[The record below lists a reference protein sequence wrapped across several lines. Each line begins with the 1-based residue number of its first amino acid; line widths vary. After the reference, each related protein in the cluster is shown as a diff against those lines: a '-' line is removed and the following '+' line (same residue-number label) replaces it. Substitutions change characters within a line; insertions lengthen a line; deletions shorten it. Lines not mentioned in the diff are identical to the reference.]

1 MFDNKKINKCLIISN
16 IIFII
21 AVVTVLIMNYKNYN
35 NYITSNRN
43 LTSIK
48 GELKSSDNKISEL
61 NKKIDTKDSNRSIKI
76 NEVSNQFLNA
86 FFNYDALTK
95 NKIYD
100 NIKPYSSPSLVSKL
114 EPTKQD
120 QLESDVNYT
129 ISIKNIR
136 VYSKEIKDDDNVSV
150 LILADQGMK
159 VNKVDS
165 TTPILIELKLRNID
179 NNWVV
184 DDLLIN
190 KPLKNVPFIN

>member
-1 MFDNKKINKCLIISN
+1 MFDNKKVNKFLIISN

-21 AVVTVLIMNYKNYN
+21 SLTTVLITNYNNYKNYK
-35 NYITSNRN
+35 ISDKN
-43 LTSIK
+43 LTTTK
-48 GELKSSDNKISEL
+48 DKLKSNNNKIIEL
-61 NKKIDTKDSNRSIKI
+61 NKQIDTNATDRAVKI

-100 NIKPYSSPSLVSKL
+100 NIKPYSSPSLIYKL
-114 EPTKQD
+114 QPTKEND
-120 QLESDVNYT
+120 LESDVNYT

-136 VYSKEIKDDDNVSV
+136 LYSKSIQDNNNVSV
-150 LILADQGMK
+150 LVLADQEMN
-159 VNKVDS
+159 VNNVDS
-165 TTPILIELKLRNID
+165 TTPTLIELKLRNIN

-190 KPLKNVPFIN
+190 TPLKNTPFIN